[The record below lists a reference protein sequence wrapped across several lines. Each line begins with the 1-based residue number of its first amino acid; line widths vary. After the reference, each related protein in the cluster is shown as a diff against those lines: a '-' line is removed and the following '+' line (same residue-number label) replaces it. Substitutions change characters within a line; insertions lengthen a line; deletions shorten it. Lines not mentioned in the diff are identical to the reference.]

1 MPNDAISREAAI
13 EAVEDKFDLYG
24 ELTSYTQVTAAIA
37 SLPADTR
44 WEEEI
49 RKLVGEYRLSIER
62 ELGHADNG
70 DEMLSYVL
78 LDLEKLLD
86 RLAPAPAEDVP
97 KRPPM
102 LLAAPKYADKSLRWW
117 FVCNHTLGRDVWRSA
132 EATAINHWSEEL
144 NVNRDHSDPEALR
157 LYDQDIAEAQH

>member
-13 EAVEDKFDLYG
+13 AAVEKRYVNGHITLT
-24 ELTSYTQVTAAIA
+24 ELNRLKDALA
-37 SLPADTR
+37 SLPADAR
-44 WEEEI
+44 WDEEI

-86 RLAPAPAEDVP
+86 RLAPAPAE
-97 KRPPM
+97 
-102 LLAAPKYADKSLRWW
+102 A
-117 FVCNHTLGRDVWRSA
+117 
-132 EATAINHWSEEL
+132 
-144 NVNRDHSDPEALR
+144 
-157 LYDQDIAEAQH
+157 QD